1 MKKLILL
8 GMLVMLVAPGADARR
23 KSKKAG
29 EVDGLTYIDNNFD
42 FKLTLSDGWKYK
54 IGKNKD
60 NYRLVLTQKN
70 YQIPPDYIDAPD
82 YTKVPRIVVF
92 VDTCALGPLPFI
104 DSLLNDNYSTGQKK
118 EILKE
123 FEIFHDYSEGR
134 QEVVPRQ
141 RKPITVNDQKGV
153 LWTGKG
159 IYVKEVSMSSSSTT
173 DAGKRV
179 TGAYGGAVAVIKKG
193 DILVAFH
200 VMCEWDFFPAVLDEL
215 MAMVNSLEFFEEAG
229 G

>member
-1 MKKLILL
+1 MKKLVLL
-8 GMLVMLVAPGADARR
+8 GLLVMLAAPGADARR
-23 KSKKAG
+23 KTKKAG
-29 EVDGLTYIDNNFD
+29 KVEGLTYVDSKFD
-42 FKLTLSDGWKYK
+42 FKLTLSNGWKYK

-82 YTKVPRIVVF
+82 YTKVPRLVVF
-92 VDTCALGPLPFI
+92 VDTCQMGPLPFI
-104 DSLLNDNYSTGQKK
+104 DSLLSDKYSSKQKK

-134 QEVVPRQ
+134 QQVVPRQ

-179 TGAYGGAVAVIKKG
+179 TGAYGGGVAVVRKG

-200 VMCEWDFFPAVLDEL
+200 VMCEWDYFPAVLEDV
-215 MAMVNSLEFFEEAG
+215 MGMVNSLKFEEAEG
-229 G
+229 